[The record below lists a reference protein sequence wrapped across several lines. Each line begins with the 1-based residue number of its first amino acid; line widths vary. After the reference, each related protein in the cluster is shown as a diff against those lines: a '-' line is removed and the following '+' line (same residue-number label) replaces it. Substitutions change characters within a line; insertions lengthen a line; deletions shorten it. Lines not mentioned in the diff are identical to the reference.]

1 MMPIAIHKAIEINAP
16 AARVWR
22 YIGNEAG
29 LRRWWGVNITLE
41 AKQGGRCEERS
52 HFNGQPRHFAGEV
65 TVYDPPRQLVL
76 LLRQQDEVA
85 AWPALMTISLT
96 LKEENERTLVT
107 LEHQAVGWA
116 SVETA
121 PGWAVPQ
128 IEIPAPA
135 RQVILNQLP
144 ARAQV
149 TATSTARQPMG
160 NAEQTWLRHYT
171 ARWESD
177 LNQLQQQLQQTGQE
191 A

>member
-16 AARVWR
+16 AVRVWR
-22 YIGNEAG
+22 YIGTEAG

-41 AKQGGRCEERS
+41 AKQGGRCEERTL
-52 HFNGQPRHFAGEV
+52 FNGQPRYFAGEV

-76 LLRQQDEVA
+76 FLRQQDEVA

-96 LKEENERTLVT
+96 LKEENEHTVVT

-128 IEIPAPA
+128 IEIPAPKHP
-135 RQVILNQLP
+135 VIVNQLP
-144 ARAQV
+144 TSAQF
-149 TATSTARQPMG
+149 TAPSTARQPIG
-160 NAEQTWLRHYT
+160 NVEQSWLRHYT
-171 ARWESD
+171 ARWASD
-177 LNQLQQQLQQTGQE
+177 LNKLQQIGE
-191 A
+191 AA

>member
-22 YIGNEAG
+22 YIGTEAG

-52 HFNGQPRHFAGEV
+52 LFNGQRRYFAGEV

-76 LLRQQDEVA
+76 FLRQQDEVA
-85 AWPALMTISLT
+85 TWPALMTISLT
-96 LKEENERTLVT
+96 LKEENERTVVT

-116 SVETA
+116 AVETT
-121 PGWAVPQ
+121 PGWAVPPIQ
-128 IEIPAPA
+128 IPAPE

-144 ARAQV
+144 TLDRFTV
-149 TATSTARQPMG
+149 TATARQPMYSV
-160 NAEQTWLRHYT
+160 EQTWLRQYT
-171 ARWESD
+171 ARWDSD
-177 LNQLQQQLQQTGQE
+177 LNQLQQMVQE